1 MEEDALPE
9 AVEGSICPCGVTA
22 DVVYQGL
29 TVCTEDAAVLAIDK
43 VADRDTA
50 DRIATRL
57 RTWERYSAIQ
67 ARYNSRYGLAA

>member
-22 DVVYQGL
+22 DVVYHGL
-29 TVCTEDAAVLAIDK
+29 TGCTEDAAVRAIDT
-43 VADRDTA
+43 VAERDTA